1 MQRQDFAIY
10 TWMLKISG
18 FVHSE
23 ISPFGEGRQDR
34 WGRFRSL
41 YRRHAQNDHLEVD
54 ERKEV
59 FSTRR
64 HQSSK

>member
-10 TWMLKISG
+10 TWMLKVSG

-23 ISPFGEGRQDR
+23 ISPFGEGRQDG
-34 WGRFRSL
+34 WGHFRSL